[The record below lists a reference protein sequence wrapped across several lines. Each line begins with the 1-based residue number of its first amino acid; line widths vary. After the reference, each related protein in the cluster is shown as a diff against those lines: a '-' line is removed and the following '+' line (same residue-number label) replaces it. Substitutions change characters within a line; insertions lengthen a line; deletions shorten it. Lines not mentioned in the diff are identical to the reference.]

1 MRCCLRKLKERE
13 IDMKAIRKKD
23 GKVIEVSS
31 LEYTD
36 IETNVKSR
44 YCAADGEMYPLSDL
58 DFSVGEA
65 KESESDLRISVA
77 KLREI
82 LEQTAKD
89 YKAPQYFID
98 EIINQVKQSI

>member
-44 YCAADGEMYPLSDL
+44 YCAADGD
-58 DFSVGEA
+58 
-65 KESESDLRISVA
+65 
-77 KLREI
+77 
-82 LEQTAKD
+82 
-89 YKAPQYFID
+89 
-98 EIINQVKQSI
+98 

>member
-1 MRCCLRKLKERE
+1 
-13 IDMKAIRKKD
+13 MKAIRKKD

-58 DFSVGEA
+58 D
-65 KESESDLRISVA
+65 
-77 KLREI
+77 
-82 LEQTAKD
+82 
-89 YKAPQYFID
+89 
-98 EIINQVKQSI
+98 

>member
-1 MRCCLRKLKERE
+1 
-13 IDMKAIRKKD
+13 MKAIRKSD

-65 KESESDLRISVA
+65 KEAEGEVLSGWVAMDDDGWVEFHKAMPKPHLSEFCD
-77 KLREI
+77 
-82 LEQTAKD
+82 TGD
-89 YKAPQYFID
+89 YITIWETK
-98 EIINQVKQSI
+98 ESLSR